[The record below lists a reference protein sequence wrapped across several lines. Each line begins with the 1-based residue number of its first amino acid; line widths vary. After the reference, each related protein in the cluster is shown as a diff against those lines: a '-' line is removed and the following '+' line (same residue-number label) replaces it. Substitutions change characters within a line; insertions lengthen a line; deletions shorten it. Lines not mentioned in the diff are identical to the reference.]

1 MTGTSC
7 DLFTHK
13 SSRSYLNHLVHTS
26 IQGSVKLYHS
36 TSHKIKMAGPPLKTR
51 RYTPLQETKLHK
63 ARGYKEE
70 RKTFNSMVT

>member
-1 MTGTSC
+1 MTHGNKGGAQWGIQEQC
-7 DLFTHK
+7 WFK
-13 SSRSYLNHLVHTS
+13 VHTS

-36 TSHKIKMAGPPLKTR
+36 RSQKIKMAEPPLKTR

-63 ARGYKEE
+63 AGKYKEE